1 VFICATSA
9 SDHWYKIIA
18 MIKIPLTIAI
28 LLLACIT
35 AVAQQPADSA
45 ARRFQAGLDAQKAG
59 QYEQALR
66 EYATALQLDPKYY
79 FAQFNSA
86 SCYAELQ
93 RWPEAIAAF
102 QAAIPLRPNE

>member
-1 VFICATSA
+1 
-9 SDHWYKIIA
+9 
-18 MIKIPLTIAI
+18 MIKTSLQIII

-35 AVAQQPADSA
+35 AVAQQPTGTAMSH
-45 ARRFQAGLDAQKAG
+45 FQAGLDAQKAG

-86 SCYAELQ
+86 VATLS
-93 RWPEAIAAF
+93 
-102 QAAIPLRPNE
+102 